1 MGTQRRRRN
10 KRTLAARE
18 ALWADFFKWC
28 NSEGILNHQDDK
40 RAAARYVATDLV
52 ADTGDVL
59 LEVLVVTATESVS
72 RPKRDLRKDEGR
84 LTEAIGSVESV
95 KSCWLFLAW
104 SMAARSAAHADGA
117 DAALDASIHEDLA
130 RLIDA
135 LWPRSPD
142 DEQTLDTA
150 FRAEELGYWT
160 WSGCLPGR
168 RSHICSVTKSTNSPS
183 SRTST
188 RPLTSGCFHSLGTS
202 DAGPMRVRLKPWRR
216 PELGLAA

>member
-160 WSGCLPGR
+160 LEWVLTRQAFSYLLGDEVDQLTLFKDLDPALDLRLLSLAWDIGR
-168 RSHICSVTKSTNSPS
+168 RTYESAVETMA
-183 SRTST
+183 TS
-188 RPLTSGCFHSLGTS
+188 
-202 DAGPMRVRLKPWRR
+202 
-216 PELGLAA
+216 